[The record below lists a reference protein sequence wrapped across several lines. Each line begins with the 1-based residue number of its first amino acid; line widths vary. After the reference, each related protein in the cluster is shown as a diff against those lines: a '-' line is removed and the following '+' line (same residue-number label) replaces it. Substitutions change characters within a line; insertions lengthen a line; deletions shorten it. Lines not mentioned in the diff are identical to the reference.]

1 MSLVLWAV
9 STSSGAT
16 IPGKIT
22 MSDKPR
28 IGNTSG
34 SELEETRGGA
44 SGLPAAPR
52 MLINSVSGEVMVAPF
67 CSLDAAAPR
76 KVQQERL
83 IPLGNRHL
91 GILHMPLRQR
101 HINPQESVQVSR
113 FRLAQIVARAAAP
126 ARSRTGRN

>member
-1 MSLVLWAV
+1 MSFVLWAV

-28 IGNTSG
+28 IGSASG
-34 SELEETRGGA
+34 RELEETRGGA

-67 CSLDAAAPR
+67 CSLDAAAL
-76 KVQQERL
+76 KK
-83 IPLGNRHL
+83 
-91 GILHMPLRQR
+91 
-101 HINPQESVQVSR
+101 
-113 FRLAQIVARAAAP
+113 FREEA
-126 ARSRTGRN
+126 